1 MSLRTSDPKR
11 NAGRSLVS
19 ALALVVASGA
29 VACSSDDKPDP
40 APGGGA
46 KNQGSGAE
54 SASGGNGGG
63 NAGGKT
69 GAHGGTEATSG
80 GSDANGG
87 ATSGGPNGA
96 AGDDD
101 SSGQGGSGGKGG
113 SAGKGGSESG
123 SGGSAPSHPVDVGC
137 DLPDAAFCDTFSK
150 ASPGGRAGDLDDAH
164 WSVSRLGFGCAYAFA
179 FPESPINLCGVWK
192 TVEPGGPDSQ
202 FCLNEDDE
210 PRWAEGF
217 DDNTDFNYLSARI
230 RQPFDFEGRTGIV
243 EWSADART
251 AGGHGWWTETWLTN
265 EPVPGPNLHDPDQLV
280 TSRDA
285 VGIMLDLNCGKPAA
299 GLGTAG
305 AGLVGVSRIMVIHD
319 YVIKDMYDPFSG
331 PMANQRCVTTEQGA
345 MNKFQLHVST
355 DRIEVFAANAGSDE
369 LVRIAEADVDLPF
382 ERGFVH
388 FSHVHYNAHK
398 ADVTTFQ
405 SYQWAKI
412 AFDGPVLPFPRA
424 YELPDP
430 LTRVHSDCLDKDAF
444 RIAYQVTDGALFDI
458 GDGPSKPRTMT
469 FADVDPSEGVSARI
483 NFNTTFVAA
492 GDVLGVRM
500 NGKDWREYQVP
511 EINTFWARQGFSV
524 PIPVEDLVAG
534 DNTVEFATSSNPGF
548 SVPPN
553 SMHIAN
559 IELEIEVE

>member
-1 MSLRTSDPKR
+1 MNVKTSDRKR
-11 NAGRSLVS
+11 NLARSLLS
-19 ALALVVASGA
+19 ALSLVVAGGA
-29 VACSSDDKPDP
+29 SVACSGDDKPGATPSAGSGGQGAGAAP
-40 APGGGA
+40 ASGNGGGS
-46 KNQGSGAE
+46 NGGTSGSGGSSENGGTKAT
-54 SASGGNGGG
+54 SGGNGG
-63 NAGGKT
+63 
-69 GAHGGTEATSG
+69 S
-80 GSDANGG
+80 SG

-96 AGDDD
+96 AGEDET
-101 SSGQGGSGGKGG
+101 GAKGGTSGKGG
-113 SAGKGGSESG
+113 SSSGTGGT
-123 SGGSAPSHPVDVGC
+123 APSHPVDVGC

-202 FCLNEDDE
+202 FCLNENDE

-230 RQPFDFEGRTGIV
+230 RQPFDFKDRTGIV

-251 AGGHGWWTETWLTN
+251 AGSHGWWTETWITN
-265 EPVPGPNLHDPDQLV
+265 EAVPGPNLHNPDQLV

-285 VGIMLDLNCGKPAA
+285 VAVTFDLNCGVPAA

-305 AGLVGVSRIMVIHD
+305 AGLVGVTRIMVTHD
-319 YVIKDMYDPFSG
+319 YVTRDMYDPFSG
-331 PMANQRCVTTEQGA
+331 PMANQRCVKTEQGT
-345 MNKFQLHVST
+345 MNKFQIHVSA
-355 DRIEVFAANAGSDE
+355 DRIEVFASNAGSDE
-369 LVRIAEADVDLPF
+369 LVQIAEADIELPF

-430 LTRVHSDCLDKDAF
+430 LTKVHSDCLDKDAF
-444 RIAYQVTDGALFDI
+444 RIAYQVTDKAIFDI
-458 GDGPSKPRTMT
+458 GEGPSMPRTMT
-469 FADVDPSEGVSARI
+469 FTDVDPSDGVSARI
-483 NFNTTFVAA
+483 NFNTTYVAA
-492 GDVLGVRM
+492 GDVLKFRL
-500 NGKDWREYQVP
+500 NGNGWREYTVP
-511 EINTFWARQGFSV
+511 AINTFWARQGFSV
-524 PIPVEDLVAG
+524 PIPIEDLAPG
-534 DNTVEFATSSNPGF
+534 DNTVEFATNSNPGI
-548 SVPPN
+548 SVPAN

-559 IELEIEVE
+559 IDLEIEVE